1 MIRAE
6 NISFSYGPIAALQG
20 VSLEVRRG
28 EFLGIIGPNGSGK
41 STLLLIMAGILHP
54 GSGSVLLEER
64 PMRSWNPKERAR
76 SLALV
81 MQDNFFPFDFT
92 AYETVLMG
100 RSPHLGELEPEG
112 PGDLKMARLAME
124 ACDCWDLRDRSIRE
138 LSGGERQR
146 VVLAR
151 ALAQQPGF
159 LLMDEPANHLDL
171 GHQALILGHIAGLCQ
186 KENLAA
192 AAVFHD
198 LNLASRFCGR
208 LALLDQGR
216 LARQGSPGQVID
228 RELIRQVYRSEVAVI
243 KHPASGRPLVTHQ

>member
-6 NISFSYGPIAALQG
+6 SVSYSYGPITALEG

-41 STLLLIMAGILHP
+41 STLLSVLAGIMAP
-54 GSGSVLLEER
+54 DSGQVSLAGR
-64 PMRSWNPKERAR
+64 PMSSWRSRERAKL
-76 SLALV
+76 LALV
-81 MQDNFFPFDFT
+81 HQENFFPFDFT
-92 AYETVLMG
+92 ASEMVLMG

-112 PGDLKMARLAME
+112 PQDLEIVRRCME
-124 ACDCWDLRDRSIRE
+124 ACDCWDLRGRSIRE

-151 ALAQQPGF
+151 ALAQQPKF

-171 GHQALILGHIAGLCQ
+171 GHQSLILEHIAGLVI
-186 KENLAA
+186 KEGLAA

-208 LALLDQGR
+208 LALMDLGR
-216 LARQGSPGQVID
+216 LARQGEPDQVVD

-243 KHPASGRPLVTHQ
+243 KHPASGRPLVTHP

>member
-6 NISFSYGPIAALQG
+6 NVSYSYGPIAALEG

-41 STLLLIMAGILHP
+41 STLLSVLAGILAP
-54 GSGSVLLEER
+54 RSGLVTLEGR
-64 PMRSWNPKERAR
+64 PLRSWRPKQRAR
-76 SLALV
+76 ALALV
-81 MQDNFFPFDFT
+81 LQDNLFPFDFT
-92 AYETVLMG
+92 ASEVVLMG
-100 RSPHLGELEPEG
+100 RSPHLGELEAEG
-112 PGDLKMARLAME
+112 LRDLEIARRAME
-124 ACDCWDLRDRSIRE
+124 ACDCWELRGRSIRE

-146 VVLAR
+146 VVMAR
-151 ALAQQPGF
+151 ALAQAPQA
-159 LLMDEPANHLDL
+159 LLLDEPANHLDL
-171 GHQALILGHIAGLCQ
+171 GHQALILGHIAGLCR
-186 KENLAA
+186 KAGLAA

-208 LALLDQGR
+208 LALLDRGR
-216 LARQGSPGQVID
+216 LACQGTPDQVID

>member
-6 NISFSYGPIAALQG
+6 NVAFSYGSITALEG
-20 VSLEVRRG
+20 VSLEVRSG

-41 STLLLIMAGILHP
+41 STLLSVLAGILVP
-54 GSGSVLLEER
+54 RAGLVALEG
-64 PMRSWNPKERAR
+64 RSLPSWKARERAR
-76 SLALV
+76 VLALV
-81 MQDNFFPFDFT
+81 LQDNFFPFDFT

-112 PGDLKMARLAME
+112 PQDLEIVRRAME
-124 ACDCWDLRDRSIRE
+124 ACDCWVLRGRSIRE

-151 ALAQQPGF
+151 ALAQQPRF

-171 GHQALILGHIAGLCQ
+171 GHQALILGHVSGLCL
-186 KENLAA
+186 EEGLAA

-208 LALLDQGR
+208 LALLDHGR
-216 LARQGSPGQVID
+216 LARQGTPVQVID

-243 KHPASGRPLVTHQ
+243 EHPASGRPLVAHQ